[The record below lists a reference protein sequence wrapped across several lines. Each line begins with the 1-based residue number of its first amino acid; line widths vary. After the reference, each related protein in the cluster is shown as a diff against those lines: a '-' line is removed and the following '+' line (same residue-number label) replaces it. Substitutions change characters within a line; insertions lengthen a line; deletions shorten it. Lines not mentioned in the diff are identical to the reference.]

1 MIEYGSVDIAIGGDS
16 RAVIHKSTVSIPEIV
31 ILQSLHG
38 DDAITNIRIDGT
50 WDTPDDVER
59 DRLGI
64 LYKDSKVIEVFQ
76 KYGDLPK
83 TLKDARIGEA
93 LLDPVFVKELSEAPA
108 PKKTIRKRARKAD
121 GSFKA
126 DDPTTPQNEAW
137 EQ

>member
-1 MIEYGSVDIAIGGDS
+1 
-16 RAVIHKSTVSIPEIV
+16 
-31 ILQSLHG
+31 
-38 DDAITNIRIDGT
+38 
-50 WDTPDDVER
+50 
-59 DRLGI
+59 
-64 LYKDSKVIEVFQ
+64 VFQ

-93 LLDPVFVKELSEAPA
+93 LLDPVFVKELSEVPA

>member
-16 RAVIHKSTVSIPEIV
+16 RAVIHKNTVSIPEIV

-64 LYKDSKVIEVFQ
+64 LYKDSKVIDVFQ

-93 LLDPVFVKELSEAPA
+93 LLDPVFVKELSEVPA

-121 GSFKA
+121 GSFKS